1 MMSETLLLED
11 YHGIGGTGM
20 QLHLVSMTLSMKS
33 VPSLGNPA
41 VSKLPLMI
49 KMTKKK

>member
-20 QLHLVSMTLSMKS
+20 QLHF
-33 VPSLGNPA
+33 GFND
-41 VSKLPLMI
+41 I
-49 KMTKKK
+49 KHEKCPEFREPGSIKTSSDDKDD